1 MRTAIEQEKKR
12 GKVVKSAMK
21 LFRQK
26 GIKDVTMDDI
36 AHSLTMSKRTLYEL
50 FEDKESLLLY
60 CIKTEGL
67 WQRDRL
73 RECVKNAANVLEP
86 VLYDFSIKMEG
97 LSEMAPSFFSD
108 LHKYPKLV
116 TYMAEMRKEQRVM
129 AVEYLSKGVEQGLF
143 RSDVNFEIIYT
154 IISTQ
159 FDIIISSDEFR
170 KYTPF
175 ELFNNFVL
183 NYFRGCAT
191 PKGVQIM
198 DDFFMRN
205 AKK

>member
-86 VLYDFSIKMEG
+86 V
-97 LSEMAPSFFSD
+97 
-108 LHKYPKLV
+108 
-116 TYMAEMRKEQRVM
+116 QRDG
-129 AVEYLSKGVEQGLF
+129 A
-143 RSDVNFEIIYT
+143 
-154 IISTQ
+154 Q
-159 FDIIISSDEFR
+159 F
-170 KYTPF
+170 
-175 ELFNNFVL
+175 LL
-183 NYFRGCAT
+183 
-191 PKGVQIM
+191 
-198 DDFFMRN
+198 
-205 AKK
+205 

>member
-12 GKVVKSAMK
+12 SKVVKSAME
-21 LFRQK
+21 LFRK
-26 GIKDVTMDDI
+26 NGIKDVTMDDI

-50 FEDKESLLLY
+50 FTDKESLLLY
-60 CIKTEGL
+60 CVKTEGL

-73 RECVKNAANVLEP
+73 HECVVNAANVLEP

-116 TYMAEMRKEQRVM
+116 AYMAEMRKEQRVM

-159 FDIIISSDEFR
+159 FDIIISSD
-170 KYTPF
+170 
-175 ELFNNFVL
+175 
-183 NYFRGCAT
+183 
-191 PKGVQIM
+191 
-198 DDFFMRN
+198 N
-205 AKK
+205 AKGRPDYG